1 MALYFPL
8 LSLSERIDAGLRE
21 IEKLRRESEQ
31 TLYAED
37 KAEIERS
44 IGEHFNELL
53 ECKDKV
59 LRLVAKERRK
69 FEKKAERLE
78 RKIAR
83 TEKKDKAERLRK
95 ELDYLLE
102 QIEMIKEETVDHLP
116 PPLMSMA
123 FIDES
128 LQTGGDYFS
137 IDFKNFFANFY
148 FKSGPKGERHDRVE
162 IVSIEFYI
170 GEGSCNNFD
179 IIYREKAYMPYAL
192 EGLVIKKGETF
203 TLRVYD
209 KFREG
214 AKMSFVIDT
223 KEFGVI
229 RFEKVLKTLA

>member
-8 LSLSERIDAGLRE
+8 LSLSERIDVELRE
-21 IEKLRRESEQ
+21 VEKLRRESEQ
-31 TLYAED
+31 ALYAED

-44 IGEHFNELL
+44 IVEHFNELL

-59 LRLVAKERRK
+59 LRLVAKERDK

-78 RKIAR
+78 KKITR

-95 ELDYLLE
+95 ALGYLQE
-102 QIEMIKEETVDHLP
+102 QIEMIKGEVVDHLP
-116 PPLMSMA
+116 SSLMSMA

-137 IDFKNFFANFY
+137 IDFKNFFADFY
-148 FKSGPKGERHDRVE
+148 FKSEPRRKRYDQVE
-162 IVSIEFYI
+162 IVSTEFCM
-170 GEGSCNNFD
+170 GEESCDNFD
-179 IIYREKAYMPYAL
+179 IIYKGKAYMPYAL
-192 EGLVIKKGETF
+192 EGLVIEKGETF
-203 TLRVYD
+203 TLRVYSR
-209 KFREG
+209 FMEG
-214 AKMSFVIDT
+214 TRMSFVIDT

>member
-8 LSLSERIDAGLRE
+8 LSLSERIDVELRE
-21 IEKLRRESEQ
+21 VEKLRRESEQ
-31 TLYAED
+31 ALYAED

-59 LRLVAKERRK
+59 LRLVAKERGK
-69 FEKKAERLE
+69 FEKKAERIE

-83 TEKKDKAERLRK
+83 AGKGEKAERLRK
-95 ELDYLLE
+95 ELGYLQE
-102 QIEMIKEETVDHLP
+102 QIEMIKGEVVDHLP
-116 PPLMSMA
+116 ESLMSMA

-137 IDFKNFFANFY
+137 IDFKNFFADFY
-148 FKSGPKGERHDRVE
+148 FKGEPERRRYDQVE
-162 IVSIEFYI
+162 VVSTEFCI
-170 GEGSCNNFD
+170 GEESCNNFD
-179 IIYREKAYMPYAL
+179 MIYRGKAYMPYAL

-214 AKMSFVIDT
+214 TKMSFVIDT

-229 RFEKVLKTLA
+229 RFEKVLKTRA